1 MRNAVFV
8 LAVALI
14 LVGLVARFTTDQTP
28 EPPPAVAKLG
38 YVVLESRSV
47 LQPQATVQAE
57 PAVAN
62 QGQQTPNVA
71 EAALAIASPPI
82 ETAPGTREAS
92 TPRRHAKSEAA
103 LAPSVSAKAPA
114 DGTHVLPAPDS
125 AQPDSAQEV
134 LLARPFEPVAD
145 PDSALPPTA
154 GGARSPQLKQ
164 PTAPAGPAANAS
176 PPLTRPSAEVREAQA
191 LLARLGYDAGAP
203 DGIAGPRTQS
213 AVLAYQAANTLP
225 ADGVVS
231 AALLAR
237 LRQDETALRTLPP
250 PPPEPEQ
257 AAESAWSALVN
268 DLSYRIDRL
277 FGRELDSVKRPD
289 QLRAHCRAN
298 RNAWAYD
305 SGRDKLIF
313 CGSED
318 GTYAERTDPQTLGR

>member
-14 LVGLVARFTTDQTP
+14 LVGLVARFTTEQAP

-47 LQPQATVQAE
+47 LQPQVTVQAE
-57 PAVAN
+57 QAVAN
-62 QGQQTPNVA
+62 QGQQKPSVA

-82 ETAPGTREAS
+82 ETAPGTREGP

-103 LAPSVSAKAPA
+103 LAPSDSTKAPA
-114 DGTHVLPAPDS
+114 DGTHVPS
-125 AQPDSAQEV
+125 APDSAQEV
-134 LLARPFEPVAD
+134 LMARPLEPVAD

-176 PPLTRPSAEVREAQA
+176 PPSTRPSAEVREAQA

-237 LRQDETALRTLPP
+237 LRQEETALRTLPP

-257 AAESAWSALVN
+257 AVESAWSALVN

-298 RNAWAYD
+298 RDAWAYD
-305 SGRDKLIF
+305 SGRDRLIF
-313 CGSED
+313 CGNED
-318 GTYAERTDPQTLGR
+318 GTYAERTDPQPLGR

>member
-14 LVGLVARFTTDQTP
+14 LVGLVARFTTDQAP
-28 EPPPAVAKLG
+28 ESPPAVAKLG

-47 LQPQATVQAE
+47 LQPQVTVQAE

-62 QGQQTPNVA
+62 QGQQKPSVA

-82 ETAPGTREAS
+82 ETAPGKREGA

-114 DGTHVLPAPDS
+114 DGTHVPPA
-125 AQPDSAQEV
+125 PDSAQEV
-134 LLARPFEPVAD
+134 LLARPLEPVAD

-154 GGARSPQLKQ
+154 AGARTPPLKQ
-164 PTAPAGPAANAS
+164 PLASAGPAAPAVAANAS

-213 AVLAYQAANTLP
+213 AVLAYQAANILP

-237 LRQDETALRTLPP
+237 LRQEETALRTLPP

-257 AAESAWSALVN
+257 AAESTWSALVN

-298 RNAWAYD
+298 RDAWAYD

-318 GTYAERTDPQTLGR
+318 GTYAERTDPQPLGR

>member
-14 LVGLVARFTTDQTP
+14 LVGLVARFTTDQAP
-28 EPPPAVAKLG
+28 EPPPAAAKLG

-47 LQPQATVQAE
+47 LQPQVTVQAE
-57 PAVAN
+57 PAAAE
-62 QGQQTPNVA
+62 QGKQKPSVP
-71 EAALAIASPPI
+71 EAALAIASPSI
-82 ETAPGTREAS
+82 ETAPGTREGP
-92 TPRRHAKSEAA
+92 TPRQRAKSEAT
-103 LAPSVSAKAPA
+103 LAPSDSAKKAPA
-114 DGTHVLPAPDS
+114 DGTQALRAPDT
-125 AQPDSAQEV
+125 AQEV
-134 LLARPFEPVAD
+134 LFAGPLEPAAD
-145 PDSALPPTA
+145 PASVPPPTA
-154 GGARSPQLKQ
+154 GGARSLKQ

-191 LLARLGYDAGAP
+191 LLARLGFEAGAP
-203 DGIAGPRTQS
+203 DGIAGPRTRS

-237 LRQDETALRTLPP
+237 LRQDETALKTLPP
-250 PPPEPEQ
+250 PPVEPEQ

-268 DLSYRIDRL
+268 DLSYRLDRL
-277 FGRELDSVKRPD
+277 FGRELDSVKRPE

-298 RNAWAYD
+298 RDAWAYD

-318 GTYAERTDPQTLGR
+318 GTYAERTDPHPLGR

>member
-14 LVGLVARFTTDQTP
+14 LVGLVARFTTDQAP
-28 EPPPAVAKLG
+28 EPPPAAAKLG
-38 YVVLESRSV
+38 YVVLESRTV

-57 PAVAN
+57 PAA
-62 QGQQTPNVA
+62 A
-71 EAALAIASPPI
+71 EPGKRKSSLPEAGLAIASPPI
-82 ETAPGTREAS
+82 ETAASTREGPA
-92 TPRRHAKSEAA
+92 PRRRAKSEAA
-103 LAPSVSAKAPA
+103 LAASDSAKAPA
-114 DGTHVLPAPDS
+114 DGTQAPRAPD
-125 AQPDSAQEV
+125 AAQEV
-134 LLARPFEPVAD
+134 LMAGPLEPAAD
-145 PDSALPPTA
+145 PASVPPPTA
-154 GGARSPQLKQ
+154 VGARSPQLKQ
-164 PTAPAGPAANAS
+164 PFAPAGPAANTS
-176 PPLTRPSAEVREAQA
+176 PPVIRPSAEVREAQA

-213 AVLAYQAANTLP
+213 AILAYQAANTLP

-250 PPPEPEQ
+250 PPAEPEQ
-257 AAESAWSALVN
+257 ATESAWSALVD

-298 RNAWAYD
+298 RDAWAYD

-318 GTYAERTDPQTLGR
+318 GTYAERTDPQPLGR

>member
-14 LVGLVARFTTDQTP
+14 LVGLVARFTTDQAP

-47 LQPQATVQAE
+47 LQPQVSVQAE

-62 QGQQTPNVA
+62 QGQQKPSVP
-71 EAALAIASPPI
+71 EAAFAIASPPI
-82 ETAPGTREAS
+82 ETAPGTREGP
-92 TPRRHAKSEAA
+92 TPRRRAKSEAA
-103 LAPSVSAKAPA
+103 LAPSDSVKAPA
-114 DGTHVLPAPDS
+114 DGTQLTPA
-125 AQPDSAQEV
+125 PDSAQEV
-134 LLARPFEPVAD
+134 LLARPLEPATD

-154 GGARSPQLKQ
+154 GGAKSPPLKQ
-164 PTAPAGPAANAS
+164 SLASAGPAANAS
-176 PPLTRPSAEVREAQA
+176 PPSSRPSAEVREAQA

-250 PPPEPEQ
+250 PPEPEQ

-268 DLSYRIDRL
+268 DLSYRLDRL

-298 RNAWAYD
+298 RDAWAYD

-313 CGSED
+313 CGKED
-318 GTYAERTDPQTLGR
+318 GTYAERTDPHLLGR

>member
-14 LVGLVARFTTDQTP
+14 LVGLVARFTTDQAP

-47 LQPQATVQAE
+47 LQPQVTVQAE

-62 QGQQTPNVA
+62 EGQQTPSVA
-71 EAALAIASPPI
+71 EATLATASPPI
-82 ETAPGTREAS
+82 ETAPGTREGP
-92 TPRRHAKSEAA
+92 TPRRHARSEAA
-103 LAPSVSAKAPA
+103 LAPSDSAKAPA
-114 DGTHVLPAPDS
+114 DGTHAPPAPDS
-125 AQPDSAQEV
+125 AQEV
-134 LLARPFEPVAD
+134 MLARPLEPVAD

-176 PPLTRPSAEVREAQA
+176 PPLTRPSAEVRDAQG

-257 AAESAWSALVN
+257 AVESAWSALVN

-298 RNAWAYD
+298 RDAWAYD

-313 CGSED
+313 CGNED
-318 GTYAERTDPQTLGR
+318 GTFAERTDPQPLGH